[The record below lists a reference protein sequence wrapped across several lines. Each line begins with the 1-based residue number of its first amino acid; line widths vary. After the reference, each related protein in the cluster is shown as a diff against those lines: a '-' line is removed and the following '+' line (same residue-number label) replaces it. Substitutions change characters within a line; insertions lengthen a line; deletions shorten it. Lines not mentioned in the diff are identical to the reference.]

1 MTNMCPVFWQH
12 FADNGHDVAR
22 PELAAT
28 AAATIA
34 ATTVAAVTTPTS
46 RGRDRRAKRARG
58 LAGGAVVLS
67 IFFLSALFWRFFKR
81 PRSLSP
87 GD

>member
-28 AAATIA
+28 AAATMGQTA
-34 ATTVAAVTTPTS
+34 VAAVATPTS

-58 LAGGAVVLS
+58 LAGGAVVLE
-67 IFFLSALFWRFFKR
+67 IFFFVIALF
-81 PRSLSP
+81 
-87 GD
+87 